1 MTKRKNRLFMTE
13 KKKYPMGVAIADYN
27 NKGTAE
33 KLRVFAQDFEED
45 EIPVETLFRDYDSMP
60 LLEQKALEMAEGR
73 ILDVGAGAGCHS
85 LALQKMGKEVTAI
98 DISPESVATMVCRG
112 VRDAREKDFWLVDER
127 FDTILML
134 MNGIGIIG
142 TLSELPRFF
151 RHLDNILS
159 DNGEVI
165 LDSTDICYIFEE
177 EDGIIVLPQDG
188 YYGEMEFQMQY
199 KDIIG
204 EKFPWLYIDFDTLSE
219 KAEENGF
226 LTELIAEGEHYDFL
240 ARIRRK

>member
-1 MTKRKNRLFMTE
+1 MTE
-13 KKKYPMGVAIADYN
+13 KKKYPMGAAIADYHN
-27 NKGTAE
+27 NGKAE
-33 KLRVFAQDFEED
+33 TLRVFAQDFEED
-45 EIPVETLFRDYDSMP
+45 EIPVETLFRDFDSMP
-60 LLEQKALEMAEGR
+60 SLEQKALQMARGR

-85 LALQKMGKEVTAI
+85 LALQEMGKEVTAI
-98 DISPESVATMVCRG
+98 DISTESVSTMICRG
-112 VRDAREKDFWLVDER
+112 VRNALEQDFWLVEER

-142 TLSELPRFF
+142 TVSELPRFF
-151 RHLDNILS
+151 RHLNNILS
-159 DNGEVI
+159 ENGEVI
-165 LDSTDICYIFEE
+165 LDSTDICYLFEE
-177 EDGIIVLPQDG
+177 EGGIIVLPDNG
-188 YYGEMEFQMQY
+188 YYGEMVFQMQY

-226 LTELIAEGEHYDFL
+226 CAELIMEGEHYDFL